1 MAAGRLTRLAFAGL
15 LATVA
20 FAPLPLGGNRP
31 WAWSLLSL
39 LVGLDLVLWAAAAL
53 ADRGAMGAPWPRLRG
68 PVLGFALIVAWIVVQ
83 ALPIAPAA
91 WRHPLWG
98 EAAAALGVAIP
109 GAISLDPR
117 ATLDALMR
125 LLAYAGV
132 FWLAVQLGRD
142 SRRARAAVWT
152 VALAGL
158 AYALY
163 GLVIELGHFDRIL
176 WYRRWAYPGSLT
188 STFVNRNSF
197 ATYAGLALIATVG
210 LMLEAL
216 RRAPPLSTRAGL
228 RWALQG
234 LGGRLG
240 FLLGAALA
248 IGVALL
254 LTGSRGGMVA
264 AFIGLVALAL
274 AFALR
279 RGARPRAALATIG
292 AVVAFA
298 VGLLAFSSGGALERL
313 GQTVLAESERPAVY
327 ALVLKGIAAR
337 PLLGVGYGA
346 FEAAF
351 PLIRDETIRGDLVYD
366 KAHNSY
372 LEFAFEAGLPAFVA
386 MMAVLGAL
394 AWQVARGARN
404 RRRDRVFPCIGIG
417 ASALVASHALV
428 DFSIQIP
435 AVAMTFALILG
446 VAYAQ
451 SWSSRE
457 DAAP

>member
-31 WAWSLLSL
+31 WAWSALSL

-68 PVLGFALIVAWIVVQ
+68 PVLGFALIVAWIVAQ

-98 EAAAALGVAIP
+98 EAAAALDVAVP
-109 GAISLDPR
+109 GTISLDPR

-197 ATYAGLALIATVG
+197 ATYAGLALVVVVG
-210 LMLEAL
+210 LALEQL
-216 RRAPPLSTRAGL
+216 RRAPPIATRAGL
-228 RWALQG
+228 RWAVQG
-234 LGGRLG
+234 LGGRFG
-240 FLLGAALA
+240 FLLGMALA
-248 IGVALL
+248 IGTALL
-254 LTGSRGGMVA
+254 LTDSRGGMVA
-264 AFIGLVALAL
+264 AFVGLAALAL

-279 RGARPRAALATIG
+279 RGARPGAALATLG
-292 AVVAFA
+292 AVALFA
-298 VGLLAFSSGGALERL
+298 VGLLALSSGGALDRL

-327 ALVLKGIAAR
+327 VLVLKGIAQR

-372 LEFAFEAGLPAFVA
+372 LEFAFEAGLPAFLA

-394 AWQVARGARN
+394 VWRVARGARN

-435 AVAMTFALILG
+435 AVAMTFALLLG
-446 VAYAQ
+446 VAVAQ

-457 DAAP
+457 DAVP